1 MRAAE
6 RVPRRRQ
13 ATGACVTITRET
25 MSRATI
31 DALVAVCAGTFGLAL
46 YAGLILLPAWNAYS
60 RLWERLAATV
70 LSLYVL
76 AVLVGV
82 GVAGALAVVYFWG

>member
-1 MRAAE
+1 
-6 RVPRRRQ
+6 
-13 ATGACVTITRET
+13 

-31 DALVAVCAGTFGLAL
+31 NELVAGGGALVGLAL
-46 YAGLILLPAWNAYS
+46 YAGLILRPAWTSYS
-60 RLWERLAATV
+60 RLWERMAATV

-82 GVAGALAVVYFWG
+82 GVVGALAAVYFWG

>member
-1 MRAAE
+1 MTRTQINEAVAA
-6 RVPRRRQ
+6 
-13 ATGACVTITRET
+13 GA
-25 MSRATI
+25 
-31 DALVAVCAGTFGLAL
+31 AVLSLAL
-46 YAGLILLPAWNAYS
+46 FAGLILRPAWLSYT

-82 GVAGALAVVYFWG
+82 GVVGALAAVYAWG